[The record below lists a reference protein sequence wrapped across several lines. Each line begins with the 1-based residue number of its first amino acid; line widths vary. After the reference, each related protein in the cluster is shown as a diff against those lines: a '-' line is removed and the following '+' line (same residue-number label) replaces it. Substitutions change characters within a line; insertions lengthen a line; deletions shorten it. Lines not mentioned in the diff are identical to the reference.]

1 MSLDLIEQN
10 EAVTL
15 FLVFVTKKIVNVYE
29 IILLK
34 YDFNNIFIKCY
45 IARRFW
51 IKINKKN
58 SDASFGLLKNLIFVW
73 KLRLFPNRFKP
84 KHDKKSI
91 LYKK

>member
-34 YDFNNIFIKCY
+34 YDFDNIFIKC
-45 IARRFW
+45 
-51 IKINKKN
+51 
-58 SDASFGLLKNLIFVW
+58 
-73 KLRLFPNRFKP
+73 
-84 KHDKKSI
+84 
-91 LYKK
+91 